1 MPDISQIT
9 TYQAAMIQSIAHR
22 QLGTMKN
29 KILKDKGLSMM
40 QWVVLGYVHDS
51 GEEGTRISEIA
62 EALGTTLAFITSNVN
77 ILESKNFVTKVKHE
91 HDSRAR
97 LVSFRPEQEQ
107 QFQKIELEVR
117 DELRKTI
124 YSKVSREELN
134 NYVNTLYKFAD
145 K

>member
-77 ILESKNFVTKVKHE
+77 ILETRNFVTLLGQNK
-91 HDSRAR
+91 S
-97 LVSFRPEQEQ
+97 SS
-107 QFQKIELEVR
+107 
-117 DELRKTI
+117 
-124 YSKVSREELN
+124 SK
-134 NYVNTLYKFAD
+134 K
-145 K
+145 

>member
-1 MPDISQIT
+1 MFTLLVINAS
-9 TYQAAMIQSIAHR
+9 
-22 QLGTMKN
+22 
-29 KILKDKGLSMM
+29 
-40 QWVVLGYVHDS
+40 VVPNAS
-51 GEEGTRISEIA
+51 AISEIRVP
-62 EALGTTLAFITSNVN
+62 S
-77 ILESKNFVTKVKHE
+77 S
-91 HDSRAR
+91 
-97 LVSFRPEQEQ
+97 PEQEQ